1 MRTTTLLS
9 ALLFLTT
16 AGCQCGGP
24 TLVHT
29 YDGDPANRDAGVSSS
44 TGGGAGGGG
53 GNATVGGGAGGGASA
68 TGGGTASGG
77 GGGSITPG
85 PGWCA
90 SDCDCPSG
98 QRCVATTGELTTNEC
113 QPGAGTCSTPCGSVC
128 GAGTQCL
135 NGACTTTP
143 CVGTNC
149 MSTYATSVQG
159 RYLTYYELDIH
170 EFADQATDI
179 AKLLDVLRAAL
190 SGQGASCGNQ
200 TTPEG
205 QLLCI
210 VVSLIA
216 SNIQAPPW
224 VSQLIGVLAD
234 AFRFG
239 NSPIRARGVMNL
251 AEQGPQL
258 YASETW
264 SELWLN
270 YNGQQLDV
278 MNSPTLGQNGRI
290 TVTVRAYGGTRSATE
305 VLLGPRQ
312 IEFDVN
318 KLLVNLI
325 NVAITAASNNQAHDV
340 GELLDLVLCSNLP
353 ITNANYLVCT
363 AAAQQLASNFE
374 LNSGLG
380 GLTFTQQRATI
391 YDLDH
396 NGIADAL
403 GLPTARGS
411 VAGDMSNG
419 FVSGSLGPFP
429 ASNWYGTK

>member
-1 MRTTTLLS
+1 MRSITLLT
-9 ALLFLTT
+9 ALFLTT
-16 AGCQCGGP
+16 AGCQCGGNS
-24 TLVHT
+24 LIRS
-29 YDGDPANRDAGVSSS
+29 YEGDDPANRDAGVS
-44 TGGGAGGGG
+44 GGGAGGGG
-53 GNATVGGGAGGGASA
+53 GAAATGGGTGGGASA
-68 TGGGTASGG
+68 VGG
-77 GGGSITPG
+77 GGGATGGGGGFTG

-113 QPGAGTCSTPCGSVC
+113 QPGAGTCNVPCPMAC

-135 NGACTTTP
+135 NGACTTVP
-143 CVGTNC
+143 CLGTNC
-149 MSTYATSVQG
+149 TSSFATSVQG

-170 EFADQATDI
+170 EFADKATDI

-190 SGQGASCGNQ
+190 SGQGATCANQ

-224 VSQLIGVLAD
+224 VGQLIGVLAD

-239 NSPIRARGVMNL
+239 NSPVRARGVMNL
-251 AEQGPQL
+251 AEQGTQL

-290 TVTVRAYGGTRSATE
+290 TVTVRAYGGVRSATE
-305 VLLGPRQ
+305 VILGPRE

-340 GELLDLVLCSNLP
+340 GELLDLVLCSNIP
-353 ITNANYLVCT
+353 VTNPNYLVCT
-363 AAAQQLASNFE
+363 SAAQSLASNFE
-374 LNSGLG
+374 LESGLG
-380 GLTFTQQRATI
+380 GIRFTQQRATI
-391 YDLDH
+391 YDLDN

-403 GLPTARGS
+403 GLPGARGS
-411 VAGDMSNG
+411 VAGSMTNG
-419 FVSGSLGPFP
+419 FVSGALGPFP

>member
-1 MRTTTLLS
+1 MRTLSLFTAVLL
-9 ALLFLTT
+9 LTS
-16 AGCQCGGP
+16 AGCQCGGD
-24 TLVHT
+24 TVIRS
-29 YDGDPANRDAGVSSS
+29 YQGDDPANRDGGTGGGVASTGGGSGGGTAS

-53 GNATVGGGAGGGASA
+53 G
-68 TGGGTASGG
+68 TASTGG
-77 GGGSITPG
+77 GGGSVG

-113 QPGAGTCSTPCGSVC
+113 QPGAGSCSTPCATVC
-128 GAGTQCL
+128 GGGTQCV
-135 NGACTTTP
+135 NGACTVVP

-149 MSTYATSVQG
+149 TSSYATSVQG

-170 EFADQATDI
+170 EFADKATDV

-205 QLLCI
+205 RLLCI

-216 SNIQAPPW
+216 ANIYAPPW

-239 NSPIRARGVMNL
+239 NAPIRARGVLNV
-251 AEQGPQL
+251 AETGNRL
-258 YASETW
+258 VASETW
-264 SELWLN
+264 TEMWLT
-270 YNGQQLDV
+270 YNGQSLNV
-278 MNSPTLGQNGRI
+278 MNSPTLGQNGQI
-290 TVTVRAYGGTRSATE
+290 TVTVRAFGGTRSATE
-305 VLLGPRQ
+305 VFFGPRDV
-312 IEFDVN
+312 EFDVN

-340 GELLDLVLCSNLP
+340 GELLELVLCSNIP
-353 ITNANYLVCT
+353 PTDPNYFVCT
-363 AAAQQLASNFE
+363 AAAQSLASNFE

-391 YDLDH
+391 YDLDN
-396 NGIADAL
+396 NGLADAL
-403 GLPTARGS
+403 GLPSARGS
-411 VAGDMSNG
+411 VTGSMTNG
-419 FVSGSLGPFP
+419 FVSGALGPFP